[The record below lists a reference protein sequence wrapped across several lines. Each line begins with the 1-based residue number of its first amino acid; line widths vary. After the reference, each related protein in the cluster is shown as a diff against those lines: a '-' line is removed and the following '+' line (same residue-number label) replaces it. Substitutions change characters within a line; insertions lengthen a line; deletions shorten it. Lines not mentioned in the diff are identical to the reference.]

1 MTSLLDTWSQ
11 VDVLFMAIVW
21 YLLRP
26 LPKTSSTLF
35 IFSKVRKTCIQKVL
49 PHLGTL
55 IAIIQILPVVKGYV
69 GRDMMVFCKTA
80 LLSQKRISFPIVFLY
95 LACSWLCCGCM
106 IERNTPLCKKKWN
119 QVIDERTINNDPKL
133 LQISLVGVNTMLSYL
148 CHICIYTHAISSKFT
163 AWN

>member
-1 MTSLLDTWSQ
+1 MTWKMTSLLDTWSQ

-80 LLSQKRISFPIVFLY
+80 LLSQKRISFPNWWHMFLY
-95 LACSWLCCGCM
+95 CACFRLCCGCM
-106 IERNTPLCKKKWN
+106 IERDMLPCKKKWN
-119 QVIDERTINNDPKL
+119 QVIDKRTINNNFKL
-133 LQISLVGVNTMLSYL
+133 LP
-148 CHICIYTHAISSKFT
+148 CCKFQ
-163 AWN
+163 